1 MKLFLAV
8 VFGIGIF
15 GCCFAIPLSKS
26 DQIKKEAKF
35 NEIQDQ
41 IFNLGVKPQT
51 RGLTCDL
58 CKLLIN
64 GIRHLISQNK
74 TEEDIDKFV
83 R

>member
-1 MKLFLAV
+1 MF
-8 VFGIGIF
+8 
-15 GCCFAIPLSKS
+15 
-26 DQIKKEAKF
+26 Q
-35 NEIQDQ
+35 IQDQ
-41 IFNLGVKPQT
+41 ISNLGVKPQT

-64 GIRHLISQNK
+64 GIKQLISKNK

>member
-1 MKLFLAV
+1 MNLFLAV
-8 VFGIGIF
+8 ILGIGII
-15 GCCFAIPLSKS
+15 GCCLAIPLSKLEQK
-26 DQIKKEAKF
+26 DAKF

-41 IFNLGVKPQT
+41 ISNLGVKPQT

-64 GIRHLISQNK
+64 GIKQLISKNK